1 MNSLAEESKHY
12 RSNLELEKA
21 PEVLH
26 FVLTDISN
34 KLSRRDE
41 TNSDSE
47 SSHTYHSYQVIR
59 ERLYTSALEAQS
71 LIKES
76 QISNGDI
83 KAAPNTAPEIVN
95 AEIIKAAKD
104 NNNSS
109 HPSVHVK
116 RKKT

>member
-1 MNSLAEESKHY
+1 MDLAVVRVQPNQLSLNPA
-12 RSNLELEKA
+12 SNQQQTDRKL
-21 PEVLH
+21 
-26 FVLTDISN
+26 FVQN
-34 KLSRRDE
+34 
-41 TNSDSE
+41 NVSE
-47 SSHTYHSYQVIR
+47 FNACNIIKDQNT
-59 ERLYTSALEAQS
+59 
-71 LIKES
+71 KES

-109 HPSVHVK
+109 YPSVHVK